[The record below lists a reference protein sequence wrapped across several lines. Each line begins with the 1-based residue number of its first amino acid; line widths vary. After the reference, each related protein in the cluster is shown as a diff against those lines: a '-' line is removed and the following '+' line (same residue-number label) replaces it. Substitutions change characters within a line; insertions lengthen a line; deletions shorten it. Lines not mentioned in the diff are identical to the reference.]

1 MNLEV
6 NYLSYKVYTLNSI
19 YSMALQGTEEQITAL
34 ISVDCN
40 IDLLADQFD
49 LLEIDIIN
57 LTKQMTKTIK
67 VEDELMMRLRE
78 KLGKL

>member
-1 MNLEV
+1 
-6 NYLSYKVYTLNSI
+6 
-19 YSMALQGTEEQITAL
+19 MALQGTEEQITAL